1 MGHAGLILFTLSA
14 MQFIS
19 IVDFMIVMPLGP
31 LLMDTLGIDT
41 LQFSWVVSAYT
52 FAAGVAGIAAAPLL
66 DRVGRRSAYI
76 ALSAGLLLGTLAC
89 GVATNYPLL
98 VAARCLTGAF
108 GGVLG
113 GLSYAIVADVFPEER
128 RGRATGVLM
137 SAFAVASVVGVP
149 IGIALGARYGWRV
162 PFLVLAALGLPLVGM
177 AGWTMPA
184 LTGHLGGT
192 RRRPLAQLLD
202 TLTRPAHLRAF
213 TLTAI
218 LMFGAFSVIPYIS
231 ASYVSNAGVTE
242 AQLPVVFVA
251 GGLLTLVSTP
261 LVGRLIDGYGALP
274 VFRCVVSLAAVMT
287 LVVTHL
293 PAVGLAVAAPA
304 AALMMASN
312 AGRLV
317 SAVALIT
324 ASIEPRRRGGFMSVN
339 SSVQHLASGLG
350 TVCGGL
356 ILEGGAGEPLR
367 HFGTVGILAVAV
379 TLTSLWFAGRVRPV
393 AG

>member
-1 MGHAGLILFTLSA
+1 
-14 MQFIS
+14 
-19 IVDFMIVMPLGP
+19 
-31 LLMDTLGIDT
+31 
-41 LQFSWVVSAYT
+41 
-52 FAAGVAGIAAAPLL
+52 
-66 DRVGRRSAYI
+66 
-76 ALSAGLLLGTLAC
+76 
-89 GVATNYPLL
+89 
-98 VAARCLTGAF
+98 
-108 GGVLG
+108 
-113 GLSYAIVADVFPEER
+113 VADVFPEER
-128 RGRATGVLM
+128 RGRATGLLM

-149 IGIALGARYGWRV
+149 IGIAMGNRYGWGV
-162 PFLVLAALGLPLVGM
+162 PFLVLAALGLPLLGM
-177 AGWTMPA
+177 AAWTMPP

-202 TLTRPAHLRAF
+202 TLTYPSHRPALA
-213 TLTAI
+213 LTAI

-261 LVGRLIDGYGALP
+261 LVGRLIDRYGALP
-274 VFRCVVSLAAVMT
+274 VFRCAVSLAAVMT

-293 PAVGLAVAAPA
+293 PSVGLAVAAPV

-312 AGRLV
+312 GGRLV
-317 SAVALIT
+317 SSVSLIT

-339 SSVQHLASGLG
+339 SSVQHIASGLG

-367 HFGTVGILAVAV
+367 YFGTVGILAVAV
-379 TLTSLWFAGRVRPV
+379 TLTSLWFAGRVQPRGTEP
-393 AG
+393 